1 MAFNTPPI
9 GRDRKEC
16 RPRIGRRQMTI
27 GKDVTMDWQAKDKA
41 ATADDDALTLFVR
54 PAPRELNP
62 GDLDLVA
69 GGNGGMM
76 VPNG

>member
-9 GRDRKEC
+9 GQHRNGC

-27 GKDVTMDWQAKDKA
+27 GKDVTMDWQAKGKA
-41 ATADDDALTLFVR
+41 ATADDDPLTLFVR
-54 PAPRELNP
+54 PAQRELES
-62 GDLDLVA
+62 GELDRVA

>member
-1 MAFNTPPI
+1 
-9 GRDRKEC
+9 
-16 RPRIGRRQMTI
+16 MTI

-41 ATADDDALTLFVR
+41 ATADHDALTLFVR
-54 PAPRELNP
+54 PARRELES
-62 GDLDLVA
+62 GELDRVA